1 MKFGDKLSKL
11 RKEKGLSQEGLAEK
25 LEVTRQT
32 VSKWEL
38 SQTKPDTDM
47 LVKIADVLEVDVSSL
62 IVDEEKG
69 GKKETISKGYDIDET
84 KPRTWLLV
92 ILIILALVISVILI
106 NKVVI
111 DKKAKSKED
120 SWGIFNIFKGFTSD
134 MNKKDFNWNYETN
147 SGTQRGINV
156 TEMLDKV
163 ITNNKTND
171 RKITVVY
178 NNTTTDEP
186 DVIKSLKSNFDEWTD
201 YEVSLDYDEDGYVN
215 KITIEDLKNG
225 SAAAKA
231 ESMVN
236 GATQDNEDI
245 SVDAFNGP
253 LKVYEGSRMGG
264 FVKVALGS
272 FADSNQK
279 NNGHLITVVYGG
291 NNITDPDAIRNL
303 KSNFDEWTN
312 YEITY
317 SYDNA
322 GYINQATIK

>member
-47 LVKIADVLEVDVSSL
+47 LVKLADVLGVEVSSL
-62 IVDEEKG
+62 IVDEEK
-69 GKKETISKGYDIDET
+69 KKKKGSSKGYDIDET

-92 ILIILALVISVILI
+92 LLIILALAIAVVLI
-106 NKVVI
+106 NKVVV
-111 DKKAKSKED
+111 DRKAKPKD
-120 SWGIFNIFKGFTSD
+120 NSWGIFNIFKGFTSD
-134 MNKKDFNWNYETN
+134 MNKKEFNWNYETKN
-147 SGTQRGINV
+147 GTQWGININK
-156 TEMLDKV
+156 MLDDV

-178 NNTTTDEP
+178 NETSSDDP
-186 DVIKSLKSNFDEWTD
+186 SVIKGLKSNFDEWTD
-201 YEVSLDYDEDGYVN
+201 YEVSLDYDDDGYVN
-215 KITIEDLKNG
+215 KITIEDLNNG
-225 SAAAKA
+225 TPAQKA
-231 ESMVN
+231 ESMLDDM
-236 GATQDNEDI
+236 TKDKEDV

-253 LKVYEGSRMGG
+253 LKIYEGSRIGS
-264 FVKVALGS
+264 FVKSALNS
-272 FADSNQK
+272 IADSNQK
-279 NNGHLITVVYGG
+279 NSNHLITVNYGG
-291 NNITDPDAIRNL
+291 NSTTDPETIRNL
-303 KSNFDEWTN
+303 RSNFDEWTN
-312 YEITY
+312 YEVTY